1 MRTVERSRSCAP
13 NDSRSPACGR
23 SHQPCVDSRA
33 IARERIGAVAGARPR
48 SSGDPFCIEWR
59 PAEGFRAAGII
70 PSKGLPRGGR
80 CMANYATEN
89 IRTVALVGQG
99 GSGKTT
105 LAEAL
110 LLRTGA
116 IKEAGAVERGTTVAD
131 FDPMEKAWQHS
142 LRSSVLHLDT
152 AGTRIHLIDTPGFPD
167 FIGQAIGALDA
178 VETAAVVVSAQSGP
192 EMIASRMM
200 EWTGKRRLCRLVIV
214 NKIDA
219 ENVDLPKVLAGIQ
232 AAFGKECLPINLP
245 ADGGRKVVDCFF
257 NPDGEA
263 DFSSV
268 AAAHRALVDQV
279 VEVDEELMSLYLE
292 QGEVAPEQLH
302 APFEKALREGHLVPV
317 CFVSARTGA
326 GLAEL
331 LDVLTKLAPN
341 PAEGNPPLFFKGEGE
356 RATEF
361 RSEPDPKKHVLA
373 HVFKVVVDPFVG
385 KLGVF
390 RVHQGTV
397 TKDTQLF
404 VGDGRKPFKVGHLFM
419 LQGGRNIEV
428 DRAVPGDIAAVA
440 KVDEIEFDCVL
451 HDSHDEDHIH
461 MRPLEFPVPM
471 QGVAITPKKRGDE
484 QRISDVLHR
493 MIAED
498 PTISLEHDPVANET
512 VLRALGE
519 LHLRSV
525 LERMASQFKVEVDT
539 RPPRIPY
546 RETITGKAEGFHRH
560 KKQTGGAGQFG
571 EVSLR
576 VEPRERGAGFEFV
589 DATKG
594 GVIPHNFMPAVQ
606 KGVEQVLATG
616 AIAGFPLQDVR
627 VVVYDGKHH
636 PVDSKEVAF
645 VAAGKKAFLDAIAK
659 ARPIVLEPIVS
670 VEVICPEGNT
680 GDSAGDLSSRRGQVT
695 GTRGLQP
702 GVIAIEG
709 RAPLVELDGYS
720 ARLKSVTGGHGS
732 WAMELSR

>member
-1 MRTVERSRSCAP
+1 
-13 NDSRSPACGR
+13 
-23 SHQPCVDSRA
+23 
-33 IARERIGAVAGARPR
+33 
-48 SSGDPFCIEWR
+48 
-59 PAEGFRAAGII
+59 
-70 PSKGLPRGGR
+70 
-80 CMANYATEN
+80 MANYATEN

-99 GSGKTT
+99 ASGKTT

-110 LLRTGA
+110 LFKSGG
-116 IKEAGAVERGTTVAD
+116 IKEMGTVERGTTVAD
-131 FDPMEKAWQHS
+131 FDPLEKAWQHS
-142 LRSSVLHLDT
+142 LRASILHVDT
-152 AGTRIHLIDTPGFPD
+152 QDTRIHLIDTPGFPD

-178 VETAAVVVSAQSGP
+178 VETAAVVVSAQSGT

-200 EWTGKRRLCRLVIV
+200 DWTAKRRLCRIVIV

-219 ENVDLPKVLAGIQ
+219 ENIDLPRVLASIQ
-232 AAFGKECLPINLP
+232 AAWGKECLPINLP
-245 ADGGRKVVDCFF
+245 AGGGKRVVDCFF
-257 NPDGEA
+257 NPEGEA

-279 VEVDEELMSLYLE
+279 VEVDEDLMSLYLE
-292 QGEVAPEQLH
+292 QGEVAPDQLH

-326 GLAEL
+326 GVAEL
-331 LDVLTKLAPN
+331 LEVLVKLAPN
-341 PAEGNPPLFFKGEGE
+341 PAEGNPPLFYKGEGD
-356 RATEF
+356 ATVEF
-361 RSEPDPKKHVLA
+361 HSEPDPKKHALG

-397 TKDTQLF
+397 TRDSQLF
-404 VGDGRKPFKVGHLFM
+404 IGDGRKPFKVGHLFL
-419 LQGGRNIEV
+419 LQGGKSAEI
-428 DRAVPGDIAAVA
+428 DRAVPGDIVAVA

-493 MIAED
+493 MLAED
-498 PTISLEHDPVANET
+498 PTLVVEHDPSTNET
-512 VLRALGE
+512 VLRALGD

-525 LERMASQFKVEVDT
+525 LERMSSQFKLEIET

-546 RETITGKAEGFHRH
+546 RETITAQAEGFHRH

-576 VEPRERGAGFEFV
+576 IEPLARGEGFQFV
-589 DATKG
+589 DHTKG
-594 GVIPHNFMPAVQ
+594 GVIPHQFMPAVQ
-606 KGVEQVLATG
+606 KGVEQVLVTG
-616 AIAGFPLQDVR
+616 AVAGFPLQDVR

-645 VAAGKKAFLDAIAK
+645 VAAGKKAFLDAIEK
-659 ARPIVLEPIVS
+659 ARPIVLEPIVN
-670 VEVICPEGNT
+670 VEIICPESNT
-680 GDSAGDLSSRRGQVT
+680 GDIAGDLSSRRGQVT
-695 GTRGLQP
+695 GTTGLQP
-702 GVIAIEG
+702 GIIAISG
-709 RAPLVELDGYS
+709 HAPLVELEGYS

-732 WAMELSR
+732 WSMQLSHYEQAPPNLQQQLTTEFRKSRKQEEE